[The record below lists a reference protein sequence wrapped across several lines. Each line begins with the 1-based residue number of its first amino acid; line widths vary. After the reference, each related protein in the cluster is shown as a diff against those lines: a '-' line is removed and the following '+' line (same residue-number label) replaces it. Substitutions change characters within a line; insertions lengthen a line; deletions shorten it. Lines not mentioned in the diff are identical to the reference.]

1 MSNSTNDDVLKSNKI
16 FAEELKRCGMILEIY
31 FADDIKDKMIINKND
46 IDVLNNKIK
55 ESNETNKNSK
65 NENNHH

>member
-16 FAEELKRCGMILEIY
+16 FAEELKRCGMILELY
-31 FADDIKDKMIINKND
+31 FADDIEDKMIINKND

-55 ESNETNKNSK
+55 EFNEKNSK

>member
-1 MSNSTNDDVLKSNKI
+1 MSNTTNDDDLKSNKI
-16 FAEELKRCGMILEIY
+16 FAEELKRCRMILEIY
-31 FADDIKDKMIINKND
+31 FADDIEDKMIINKND

-55 ESNETNKNSK
+55 EFNEKNSK

>member
-1 MSNSTNDDVLKSNKI
+1 MSNTTNDDDLKSNKI
-16 FAEELKRCGMILEIY
+16 FAEELKRWGMILELY

-46 IDVLNNKIK
+46 IDDLNNKIK
-55 ESNETNKNSK
+55 ESNKTNKNSK

>member
-1 MSNSTNDDVLKSNKI
+1 MSNSTNDDNLKSNKI

-55 ESNETNKNSK
+55 EFNEKNSK